1 MMICDLTENCHTHT
15 IKTYQKDRPSSIML
29 PRRMILAL
37 IGDCSTKDD
46 DAFALFF
53 QDTTKATAGIDGF
66 CFAASSIDPSRRM
79 MQAHEHGNED
89 EGSLALLCECILDS
103 S

>member
-1 MMICDLTENCHTHT
+1 
-15 IKTYQKDRPSSIML
+15 
-29 PRRMILAL
+29 MILAL

-46 DAFALFF
+46 VAFALFF

-66 CFAASSIDPSRRM
+66 CFVASSIDPSKRM

-89 EGSLALLCECILDS
+89 GGSVALIFECILDS